1 MRLSRVPLS
10 LLLCGFTLAL
20 PGAPVRAQAPAQ
32 SVAQQA
38 KLPFEAEILAFEAA
52 DRTNPP
58 PPGGVLF
65 IGSSSIRLWST
76 LTQDFPELPVL
87 NRGFGG
93 SIIADSIRYTP
104 RIVLPYKPKM
114 IVFYAGSN
122 DVAKG
127 LTPEQ
132 VRTQFATFVDGV
144 RGTLPDTR
152 IVFVSIN
159 PSVSRLS
166 QRERVVEANHR
177 VEGYVREQSRKGW
190 KLNYIDSYSKLL
202 SAEGM
207 PRPEILRKDGLHLNA
222 DGYVLWRSVLKPE
235 ILALWAK
242 DKH

>member
-1 MRLSRVPLS
+1 MRLPRAPLS
-10 LLLCGFTLAL
+10 LLLCGIALAL
-20 PGAPVRAQAPAQ
+20 PVTPVQAQVQAQPA
-32 SVAQQA
+32 VQQN
-38 KLPFEAEILAFEAA
+38 KLPFEAEILAYEAA
-52 DRTNPP
+52 DRMSPP
-58 PPGGVLF
+58 DPGGVLF

-93 SIIADSIRYTP
+93 SVIADSIRYTP
-104 RIVLPYKPKM
+104 RIVLPYKPRM

-122 DVAKG
+122 DISKG

-177 VEGYVREQSRKGW
+177 VEDYVREQSGRGW
-190 KLNYIDSYSKLL
+190 KLNYLDSYSKLL
-202 SAEGM
+202 SSDGM

-222 DGYVLWRSVLKPE
+222 DGYALWRTVLKPE
-235 ILALWAK
+235 ILELWAK

>member
-1 MRLSRVPLS
+1 MRSARPLLSA
-10 LLLCGFTLAL
+10 LLGCLVLAL
-20 PGAPVRAQAPAQ
+20 PGVPAHSQAAPVP
-32 SVAQQA
+32 QQA

-52 DRTNPP
+52 DQKSAPP
-58 PPGGVLF
+58 TGGVLF

-76 LTQDFPELPVL
+76 LTQDFPELTVL

-93 SIIADSIRYTP
+93 SVIADSIRYTP
-104 RIVLPYKPKM
+104 RIVLPYKPRM

-122 DVAKG
+122 DISKG

-132 VRTQFATFVDGV
+132 VRTEFATFVTGV

-177 VEGYVREQSRKGW
+177 VQDYVREQSARGW
-190 KLNYIDSYSKLL
+190 KLSYIDSYSKLL
-202 SAEGM
+202 SADGM
-207 PRPEILRKDGLHLNA
+207 PRPEILRKDGLHLNS

-235 ILALWAK
+235 ILKLWAK
-242 DKH
+242 DKQ